1 MGRIC
6 HVKASLLRT
15 VCSHIISLLK
25 EMKTSP
31 LSMGQKSKNV
41 EHLSLFIE
49 KGILKK
55 QTLNVSELW
64 NPFLEQKDRHELGT
78 CSVV

>member
-1 MGRIC
+1 
-6 HVKASLLRT
+6 
-15 VCSHIISLLK
+15 
-25 EMKTSP
+25 
-31 LSMGQKSKNV
+31 MGQKSKNV